1 MSVECH
7 KNNII
12 LSTDNYKPEA
22 YNSCYNLK
30 EQSDYVD
37 YAIVMAYDE
46 HYAGSEAGSVAS
58 LPFVKEAV
66 EDMTALVPADKVV
79 VGIPF
84 FTRIWS
90 VSQTSTT
97 SSAVGMQ
104 AAIDELNKDGQTA
117 IWNDDAGQYVC
128 SYDRNGVTRKIWFEE
143 DKSIEEK
150 LKVVVDNNTAGIAVW
165 KLGLEKASVW
175 NVINQYI
182 ND

>member
-1 MSVECH
+1 MIDTLIKDARAYGYDGINLDLENVKSDYAKDFLQFVRELSVECH

-104 AAIDELNKDGQTA
+104 AAIDELNNCLLYTSPSPRD
-117 IWNDDAGQYVC
+117 
-128 SYDRNGVTRKIWFEE
+128 TR
-143 DKSIEEK
+143 
-150 LKVVVDNNTAGIAVW
+150 
-165 KLGLEKASVW
+165 
-175 NVINQYI
+175 
-182 ND
+182 